1 MPITKTSPRNEPT
14 KKNLYWDQFKQS
26 LLSQSSKTRKSL
38 QNSEIQT
45 KEGKINDDIVQNHLL
60 NKKSDIK
67 DMVLTPNT
75 ISKIVDLSKQ
85 FLPEEKSKKKRESL
99 DNRISGRIKEIM
111 AIKIPR
117 KIRRSQLNKGYDF
130 SKTDIELKRSNSEKT
145 KKVDLSSLEV
155 KIFYLFFFFRN

>member
-1 MPITKTSPRNEPT
+1 
-14 KKNLYWDQFKQS
+14 
-26 LLSQSSKTRKSL
+26 
-38 QNSEIQT
+38 
-45 KEGKINDDIVQNHLL
+45 
-60 NKKSDIK
+60 
-67 DMVLTPNT
+67 MVLTPNT

-99 DNRISGRIKEIM
+99 DNRISGRIGTSIKEIM

-155 KIFYLFFFFRN
+155 KIFYLFFFLEIDEWISLTFRQKF